1 MKNIFMIIGI
11 ILFQMLFSQSKT
23 GTDLVFRS
31 QSNFSETLNQ
41 LRQILKEKEIKI
53 FAEIDHS
60 QAAKEVGMEL
70 KPATV
75 FIVGNPKAGTPIMQ
89 EDIYAAIE
97 LPLRILVAESS
108 GEVRLIYQRVSPLA
122 EAYYLYNSKVRLKTI
137 DTNIE
142 KLLSAYFSKIEPNLQ
157 GRIK

>member
-1 MKNIFMIIGI
+1 MKNIFMIMGI

-60 QAAKEVGMEL
+60 QATKEVGMEL

-122 EAYYLYNSKVRLKTI
+122 EAYYLHNSKVRLKTI